1 MKGVTAVLD
10 ANIEKPDSEQGNV
23 GIAMINVVDDGSSSL
38 TRSRAFLGVY
48 KIGNFE
54 AQSEIGFI
62 VLGTAGS
69 LDEAL
74 ELGGGSAGRWQ
85 IAPAV
90 ASRGASRSGLHCEG
104 GTKSMS
110 MRMRTKPPGDDL
122 ARASWQ

>member
-1 MKGVTAVLD
+1 MKGIPAVLD
-10 ANIEKPDSEQGNV
+10 TNIEKPNGEQSNV
-23 GIAMINVVDDGSSSL
+23 GIAMINVINDGSSSL
-38 TRSRAFLGVY
+38 PRSRALLGVY

-54 AQSEIGFI
+54 IQSEIWFV

-90 ASRGASRSGLHCEG
+90 ASRGASRSGLH
-104 GTKSMS
+104 
-110 MRMRTKPPGDDL
+110 
-122 ARASWQ
+122 